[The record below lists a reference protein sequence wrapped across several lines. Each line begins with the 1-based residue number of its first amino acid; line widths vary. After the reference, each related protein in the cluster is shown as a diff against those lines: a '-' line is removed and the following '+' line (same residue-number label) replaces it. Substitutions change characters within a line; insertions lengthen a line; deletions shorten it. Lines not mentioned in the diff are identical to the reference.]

1 MTSSNLTR
9 TDRTNWRGK
18 LMSCALMA
26 ITLGLTACAAL
37 KPAAPSSAQ
46 LYQPAYLTLD
56 KGWKVKA
63 VEGIYTPQQKETW
76 VAVWKYREIEDENVK
91 LIEALRAGQHS
102 SQVDK

>member
-1 MTSSNLTR
+1 MTSSNSTK
-9 TDRTNWRGK
+9 TDQTNW
-18 LMSCALMA
+18 LDNWMSFALAA
-26 ITLGLTACAAL
+26 ITLPLTACAAL

-76 VAVWKYREIEDENVK
+76 VAMWKYREIEDENVK
-91 LIEALRAGQHS
+91 LIEALRATQHT
-102 SQVDK
+102 SQVNK